1 MICKK
6 CKNEVL
12 ENAKF
17 CSMCGSENEHQ
28 ISKSFL
34 PASKN
39 KRLGNYFIDR
49 TAIIIIAV
57 IVNNIGLFSFI
68 KSGNEII
75 IGLII
80 TVSYYSF
87 FEGIWGLTFGKLI
100 TKTKLVTENGTKPEF
115 SVVLTRSLY
124 RLIPLEALSFLIDTP
139 IGWHDKFSNTVV
151 VSESFTK
158 TDVEKIDFVFLKN
171 RPFPKISKI
180 IFWILLGIGIIA
192 IISSMTIFVMNKNNS
207 DLNETFISD
216 APERLTKEQFNA
228 RYGFDPEES
237 ITKFDITKFNPDDYF
252 KINKDNLTT
261 DDLYQIRNAISRKQ
275 DSVWSEPITQQ
286 EIDELVKITGIPFS
300 AEQARQYIQFKA
312 KYYDSMLSDIDGTLE
327 AREKRY
333 E

>member
-1 MICKK
+1 MWWAFCFLDYLVEYKYMICKK

-12 ENAKF
+12 ENTKF

-39 KRLGNYFIDR
+39 KRLGNYFIDKIGVFAFALILNL
-49 TAIIIIAV
+49 TGV
-57 IVNNIGLFSFI
+57 ISVFESL
-68 KSGNEII
+68 NEIVVGLVI
-75 IGLII
+75 I
-80 TVSYYSF
+80 VSYYLF
-87 FEGIWGLTFGKLI
+87 FEGIWGSTPGKLI

-192 IISSMTIFVMNKNNS
+192 IISSITIFVMNKNNS
-207 DLNETFISD
+207 DLNGTFISD
-216 APERLTKEQFNA
+216 APERLTAEQFNA
-228 RYGFDPEES
+228 RYGNNYTLVSKYYTDR
-237 ITKFDITKFNPDDYF
+237 
-252 KINKDNLTT
+252 IN
-261 DDLYQIRNAISRKQ
+261 QIRRKAGLPPVSSSTLLTQNLSR
-275 DSVWSEPITQQ
+275 E
-286 EIDELVKITGIPFS
+286 
-300 AEQARQYIQFKA
+300 
-312 KYYDSMLSDIDGTLE
+312 
-327 AREKRY
+327 
-333 E
+333 